1 LYIVTILT
9 IPMELPGVDASKVGI
24 ITAGALTIGQGVSV
38 LSPIFIGSFTD
49 FTGSYIPA
57 LSVVAIMP
65 LLMIISGLFL
75 PETGKLATEL

>member
-1 LYIVTILT
+1 MSHGFLN
-9 IPMELPGVDASKVGI
+9 P
-24 ITAGALTIGQGVSV
+24 
-38 LSPIFIGSFTD
+38 PIFIGSFTD

-75 PETGKLATEL
+75 PETGKLATERQQQTFYA